1 MVRRRI
7 EANAK
12 RRVIAATRAR
22 EIKEEQERKVKLLN
36 EKRKKVYFP
45 YTQFIPSLTS
55 SQVIDKIKMTTRFRA
70 AAKIQR
76 RWRLHSAET
85 KKKKESELN
94 KKNMMLKMAEE
105 VDEEKR
111 RKQIKFPK
119 LKLPR
124 LPNPVHVAQ
133 NAMRAVDSLF
143 NDDADIQHH
152 EQPKYMLSVLKYQT
166 QSIRQV
172 GIIDIAFT
180 YGEGEETAFE
190 QRQQFNKS
198 TRRRYFEKVLSPAH
212 SSSLY
217 VAVGRRSFWVFTVGD
232 NSMGDERHWNG
243 VHLSIESER
252 KTEKF
257 FCSFADEPMQ
267 EFASERCQFSV
278 A

>member
-1 MVRRRI
+1 M
-7 EANAK
+7 
-12 RRVIAATRAR
+12 
-22 EIKEEQERKVKLLN
+22 KLLN
-36 EKRKKVYFP
+36 DKRKKVCELYI
-45 YTQFIPSLTS
+45 YIIKKLSLTIAK
-55 SQVIDKIKMTTRFRA
+55 VIDKIKMTTRFRA

-76 RWRLHSAET
+76 RWRLYDAER

-143 NDDADIQHH
+143 NDDGDIQHH

-198 TRRRYFEKVLSPAH
+198 TRRRYFEKVIPPALFV
-212 SSSLY
+212 SSYFS
-217 VAVGRRSFWVFTVGD
+217 VGRRYFWVFAIGD
-232 NSMGDERHWNG
+232 MPLGDEGDGNG
-243 VHLSIESER
+243 VHLPAESER

-257 FCSFADEPMQ
+257 FGGFAD
-267 EFASERCQFSV
+267 
-278 A
+278 